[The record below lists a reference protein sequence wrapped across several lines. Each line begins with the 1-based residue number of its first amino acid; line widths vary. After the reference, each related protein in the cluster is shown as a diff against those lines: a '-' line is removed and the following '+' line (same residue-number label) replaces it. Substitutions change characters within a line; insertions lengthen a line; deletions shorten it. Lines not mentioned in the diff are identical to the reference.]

1 MCTIWP
7 DSRSSLGSYS
17 CISINRMQYLP
28 WHYGNVAVLYNWKNL
43 PSLFHCSLCTP
54 MKHLI
59 HHADNGTTAVRN
71 VRFLTE
77 REKDRKHLPSAL
89 CCCFSLCVHCIRS
102 FLVLLMLPSKNESSQ
117 CSCKKRSAALP
128 SGLCKSAWPITTRLI
143 WPD

>member
-43 PSLFHCSLCTP
+43 PSPFHCSLCTP

-89 CCCFSLCVHCIRS
+89 CFSFCVHCIRI

-117 CSCKKRSAALP
+117 CFCKKRSTAAP
-128 SGLCKSAWPITTRLI
+128 SGLCKSARPIRTCFI